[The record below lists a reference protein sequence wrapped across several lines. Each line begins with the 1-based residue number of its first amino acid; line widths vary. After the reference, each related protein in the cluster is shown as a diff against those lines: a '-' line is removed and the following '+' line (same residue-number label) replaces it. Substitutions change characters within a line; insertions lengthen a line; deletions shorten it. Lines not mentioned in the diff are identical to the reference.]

1 MSCTFW
7 IRRKKRAAELA
18 QEQAAKEAAAPY
30 KVEPVEE
37 EVKKPK
43 KGVKKND
50 K

>member
-7 IRRKKRAAELA
+7 IRRKRLAAEQA
-18 QEQAAKEAAAPY
+18 QKQAAQEAAAPY
-30 KVEPVEE
+30 KVEPAGD

-43 KGVKKND
+43 KGVKKHE